1 MTEEEPQ
8 SIADLQIQTTCQLL
22 IAAVAVGGALYWL
35 QSVMIPFVLAT
46 FLALGLAPIADFQ
59 MRRLR
64 VPKTL
69 AVFAT
74 LILAA
79 GLCTIGF
86 AIVSSAVT
94 QLAAGASE
102 YQKGLT
108 QLLNWAA
115 EALPLER
122 LGITEEEVR
131 APLSR
136 IPIATVSGMLLGTTT
151 AILDLLSQAMLVS
164 VFAIF
169 LLIAFTGREPS
180 HGLWGQA
187 QRQVKSFLVAKVT
200 VSAVTGV
207 LVGVTLKLLGVELAL
222 AFGLFAFL
230 LNFIP
235 TIGSVVSTFLPL
247 PILLLNPEIGLGVGA
262 AAILIPG
269 SIHFGIGNVV
279 EPLVMGDS
287 LELHPVA
294 ILVALMIWGVLWG
307 VVGMLLATPITSVMR
322 ILFARMPQTR
332 PIANLLAGRLDQAP
346 G

>member
-1 MTEEEPQ
+1 MVEEEPQ

-22 IAAVAVGGALYWL
+22 IAAVAVGGTLYWL
-35 QSVMIPFVLAT
+35 QSVMIPFVLAA
-46 FLALGLAPIADFQ
+46 FLALGLAPIAEFQ

-64 VPKTL
+64 FPKTL
-69 AVFAT
+69 AVFVT

-79 GLCTIGF
+79 GICMLGF
-86 AIVSSAVT
+86 SVVSSAVT
-94 QLAAGASE
+94 QLAASASA
-102 YQKGLT
+102 YQEGLKE
-108 QLLNWAA
+108 LLNWAA
-115 EALPLER
+115 EALPLDR

-136 IPIATVSGMLLGTTT
+136 IPIGTVSGMLVGTTT
-151 AILDLLSQAMLVS
+151 AILDLLSQTLLVS

-169 LLIAFTGREPS
+169 LLIAFSGLEPS
-180 HGLWGQA
+180 RGLWGQA
-187 QRQVKSFLVAKVT
+187 ERQVKSFLVAKVI
-200 VSAVTGV
+200 VSAVTGA
-207 LVGVTLKLLGVELAL
+207 LVGLTLKLLGVELAL

-235 TIGSVVSTFLPL
+235 TIGSVISTVLPL
-247 PILLLNPEIGLGVGA
+247 PILLLNPEIGWGVGA

-287 LELHPVA
+287 LELHPIA

-307 VVGMLLATPITSVMR
+307 VVGMLLATPITSVIR

-332 PIANLLAGRLDQAP
+332 PIANLLAGRIDHATD
-346 G
+346 